1 MLREQNPSKRNK
13 AEINILM
20 SDKMVTHYLID
31 VVFFLETRNPFN
43 TFISFQE
50 FKKFDSRKEENV
62 DMITSNI
69 EISATKQKLVT

>member
-50 FKKFDSRKEENV
+50 FKKFYSRKEENV

-69 EISATKQKLVT
+69 KISATKQK

>member
-50 FKKFDSRKEENV
+50 FKKIYSRKEENV

-69 EISATKQKLVT
+69 KISATKQK